1 MIRHIWSLFCA
12 LFVMF
17 PATSSALCYYLIDQE
32 GNMLSSIHPPYDLSY
47 PVDQLSPAERAQRA
61 QRGHLIIGDRTPT
74 CGTAPFP
81 QPKIAKTQPV
91 DSNKKV
97 DNTVTTQNAP
107 PLKKPLTPTE
117 IQEAT
122 KKPVEVVQKDK
133 KSIAQKAHEI
143 SQTIGQKATEVMVT
157 VIMGEELAQKMMP
170 KPPIKEI
177 TPIKRADSYEGTYST
192 EPKKVETPK
201 IEEKPAPK
209 ETKPAISKPLEKP
222 VEKIEQPI
230 TPPVIAKTEQP
241 IQSKPL
247 QITEQMT
254 LQTLQTIDE
263 SLSKRDMVS
272 YRKQLADS
280 LEIGELRGGGK
291 SKMRILTAESYI
303 KQLEQAL
310 SKIAHYDLKH
320 HDPKVAIDNTKF
332 QATVRSEVQVRLE
345 FQDALETN
353 KTYNEITTFN
363 LMKDKLLLTRLEVF
377 ANSDK
382 STKPPTILAPPS
394 TDQKNISVNQS
405 TICKSVKEIPLQECQ
420 SLVELYETTSGEKW
434 NNRKSWLK
442 TPTPCQWYGV
452 TCENNQVISLKLS
465 KNKLSGTIPNL
476 SGLAALKTLDLSRNN
491 LIGTIPPL
499 NAFSQLQILALNN
512 NKLQGKLPNISG
524 LQNIQTIELQK
535 NQLTGDIPNV
545 EGLLAL
551 KELNLSDNQF
561 VGGLPSLKNLSNLQK
576 LILYNNQLTG
586 NIPALEQL
594 VNLKSIHL
602 SNNRLTGQI
611 PDVSNLLQLES
622 LNFGGNQL
630 SGSLPNGLEKLIN
643 LKWVQLENNQFTG
656 KLPDLRN
663 LKKLSILK
671 IQNNQLCGEIPE
683 GLELSGLKGK
693 DSTLQ
698 IENNH
703 LTASPE
709 ALVSFLE
716 SKVANWQATQKP
728 QSCETTPVQ

>member
-1 MIRHIWSLFCA
+1 MIRQFWNLVCA

-17 PATSSALCYYLIDQE
+17 PATSWALCYYLVDQE
-32 GNMLSSIHPPYDLSY
+32 GNIQSSIHPPYDLSY

-61 QRGHLIIGDRTPT
+61 QRGHLIIGTRTPT

-81 QPKIAKTQPV
+81 QPKIAKIQPI
-91 DSNKKV
+91 DANKKI
-97 DNTVTTQNAP
+97 DNTTTTQNAP

-122 KKPVEVVQKDK
+122 KKPVELAQEDK
-133 KSIAQKAHEI
+133 KSIGQQAREI
-143 SQTIGQKATEVMVT
+143 SQAIGQKASEVMIT
-157 VIMGEELAQKMMP
+157 AIMGEELAQRMMP

-201 IEEKPAPK
+201 IEEKSAPK
-209 ETKPAISKPLEKP
+209 ETKPAVSKPVEKP
-222 VEKIEQPI
+222 IEKIEQPI
-230 TPPVIAKTEQP
+230 AQPVVEKTEQP
-241 IQSKPL
+241 IKSKPL

-254 LQTLQTIDE
+254 LQTLQIIDE
-263 SLSKRDMVS
+263 ALSKRDMVS

-291 SKMRILTAESYI
+291 SKMQILTAESYV

-310 SKIAHYDLKH
+310 SKIANYELKH
-320 HDPKVAIDNTKF
+320 HAPKIAIDNEKS
-332 QATVRSEVQVRLE
+332 QATVRAEVHVRLE
-345 FQDALETN
+345 FQDALETS

-363 LMKDKLLLTRLEVF
+363 LKKDKLLLTRLEVF
-377 ANSDK
+377 ANLDK
-382 STKPPTILAPPS
+382 STQTPAILVAPS
-394 TDQKNISVNQS
+394 TEQKNMPVNQS
-405 TICKSVKEIPLQECQ
+405 TICKSVKEIPKLECQ
-420 SLVELYETTSGEKW
+420 SLVELYETTGGEKW
-434 NNRKSWLK
+434 KNRKSWLK
-442 TPTPCQWYGV
+442 TSTPCQWHGV
-452 TCENNQVISLKLS
+452 TCENNQVISLKLA
-465 KNKLSGTIPNL
+465 KNKLSGSIPNL
-476 SGLAALKTLDLSRNN
+476 SGLTALKILDLSRNN
-491 LIGTIPPL
+491 LIGTVPPL
-499 NAFSQLQILALNN
+499 NTFLQLQVLLLDN

-524 LQNIQTIELQK
+524 LKNIQLIGLQK

-545 EGLLAL
+545 EGLLEL
-551 KELNLSDNQF
+551 EELNLSDNQF

-576 LILYNNQLTG
+576 LVVYNNQLTG

-622 LNFGGNQL
+622 LNFGENQL

-643 LKWVQLENNQFTG
+643 LKWIQLENNQLTG

-663 LKKLSILK
+663 LEKLSILK

-683 GLELSGLKGK
+683 GVRLSGLKDK
-693 DSTLQ
+693 DSTLE
-698 IENNH
+698 IENNY
-703 LTASPE
+703 LTASNE
-709 ALVSFLE
+709 AVASFLE
-716 SKVANWQATQKP
+716 SKVPNWQTTQKSK
-728 QSCETTPVQ
+728 SCETTPVQ